1 MNLFNIGLLNK
12 ENRIHGFSLAV
23 DYAVSLAYIA
33 ENQGNC
39 RYFCGFLAPFS
50 ANILIGHLYKIRFI
64 IRTGILKTG
73 SFEG

>member
-33 ENQGNC
+33 ENQGNT
-39 RYFCGFLAPFS
+39 FVASWLLLVPAF
-50 ANILIGHLYKIRFI
+50 
-64 IRTGILKTG
+64 
-73 SFEG
+73 